1 MCLCFL
7 RAIKEH
13 ENYLCSGSNHACT
26 CMQQIVFMTNRSIRM
41 LATVSETASLK
52 LPATPDLALRSHSGR
67 AKP

>member
-26 CMQQIVFMTNRSIRM
+26 CMQQIVFMTNRRICM

-52 LPATPDLALRSHSGR
+52 LPAIPDLALRSHSDR